1 MNKTLV
7 LQLALGLF
15 LNAGMLQ
22 AAEPVKVILDT
33 DMAND
38 CDDAGALAVLNALVD
53 RGEAEMLAVVTNRHC
68 PSEASAAAV
77 DAINTWYGHGDTP
90 IGTDKDESK
99 TPDPSPS
106 SYTPALR
113 DGFPHDTPPD
123 SECSDALMVYRKRLA
138 AQPDKSVVICSVG
151 ALSNLEDLY
160 NSEADEHSPLSGP
173 ELIAAKVRLTVI
185 MGGGFPKTERPE
197 TNIKLDPAAAVT
209 VANLWPGEILWQGYE
224 VGKAI
229 ITGDCLQHA
238 PRYNPVRRAFQL
250 RPFGKGFAIDH
261 GKPSHDQAAVL
272 LAVRGPQPELWE
284 VRRDG
289 RAIFDSDGHSR
300 WSTDWRK
307 KHAYVIIKGTPDKL
321 TQQIEELM
329 MQKSRIHSPE

>member
-1 MNKTLV
+1 MNKVSLLLSTVAVCLC
-7 LQLALGLF
+7 
-15 LNAGMLQ
+15 AGTAY

-68 PSEASAAAV
+68 PSEASAAAA
-77 DAINTWYGHGDTP
+77 DAINTWYGRGDTP

-99 TPDPSPS
+99 TRNPSPS

-113 DGFPHDTPPD
+113 DEFPHDTPAD
-123 SECSDALMVYRKRLA
+123 AECPDALTVYRRVMA
-138 AQPDKSVVICSVG
+138 AQPDQSVVICSVG

-173 ELIAAKVRLTVI
+173 DLIAAKVRLTVI

-229 ITGDCLQHA
+229 TTGDCLKQT
-238 PRYNPVRRAFQL
+238 PKDNPVRRAFEL
-250 RPFGKGFAIDH
+250 RPFGRGFAIDD

-272 LAVRGPQPELWE
+272 LAVRGPQPELWD

-321 TQQIEELM
+321 TQLIEELM
-329 MQKSRIHSPE
+329 TQKPVGRTAR